1 MKLFYTI
8 KGRYIVQISCILYE
22 LYQMRQII
30 FFRTKYYR
38 YVLFIRCVEPIIY
51 NEHVVS
57 FRQKTLKHCSFA
69 AELINN
75 FVAAV

>member
-1 MKLFYTI
+1 MIFSSSIDYTYDN
-8 KGRYIVQISCILYE
+8 RLYISGEMIYKIHQPSLQN
-22 LYQMRQII
+22 LL
-30 FFRTKYYR
+30 

-57 FRQKTLKHCSFA
+57 FRQKTLKHSSFA